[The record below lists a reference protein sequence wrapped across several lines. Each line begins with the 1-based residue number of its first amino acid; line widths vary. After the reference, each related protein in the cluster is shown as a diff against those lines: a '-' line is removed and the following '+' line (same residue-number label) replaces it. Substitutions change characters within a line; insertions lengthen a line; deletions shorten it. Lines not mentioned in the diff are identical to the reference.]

1 MIKSRKLKVIVS
13 SCFAVGVAV
22 GLYLATAELPTTHAQ
37 QGLDGRGFAAERTH
51 EIGIQAYIYS
61 YPMIMMEITRRVS
74 TNVLLYNVHLGSI
87 ATPIFARVSLLANP
101 LALVLVATIPVSLSQ
116 KVKNLATVL
125 HYNFLNIG
133 WKLTQ
138 SGN

>member
-37 QGLDGRGFAAERTH
+37 QGLDGRAFAAERTH
-51 EIGIQAYIYS
+51 EIGIQAYVYS

-74 TNVLLYNVHLGSI
+74 TNVKEPRGAPMNQFGHLRAFPDHTFKEVVRPNADTLYSI
-87 ATPIFARVSLLANP
+87 AWFDISKEPQ
-101 LALVLVATIPVSLSQ
+101 VLSVGLDGFVVHRAHGTS
-116 KVKNLATVL
+116 
-125 HYNFLNIG
+125 
-133 WKLTQ
+133 
-138 SGN
+138 